1 MFQDRRFIHFE
12 KDLKQKLIEENTNLK
27 QKLQNWKTWWIK
39 IGRFLIEPKKYNEL
53 VAKYNK
59 LAELYNTKVEENK
72 KLKEEVESKNNEIL
86 QLKEKLL
93 SLLKEKLQ
101 EKMDRIVK
109 PDKIE
114 PLDTYLDLKLK
125 WLKILKPPF
134 RSVIIGKPGSG
145 KTALGHFLLEIFRYQ
160 KDLFILGF
168 PKEKIKLLPEYIN
181 VVDSLEKI
189 PRNSIC
195 LIDEAYIK
203 FGARQSME
211 KNKNFDLIQTLGLFR
226 QRDIS
231 LIFITQSS
239 SLIDKVALSM
249 IDFIIVKEMSKF
261 GIEFERKELKKLI
274 ENANKMLENIAGDR
288 KRFSY
293 LISTDGKVEEIMEN
307 DLPSYWNEEIS
318 CAYQSNFISGERY
331 GRKITKEE
339 KKKLANQLRQNGYS
353 YKEISK
359 IIGVS
364 KSTIINWIKHK
375 K

>member
-12 KDLKQKLIEENTNLK
+12 KDSKQKLIEENVNLK
-27 QKLQNWKTWWIK
+27 QQLQNWQTWWFK

-53 VAKYNK
+53 VARYNK
-59 LAELYNTKVEENK
+59 LVEMYNTKVEENK

-86 QLKEKLL
+86 QLKEKIL
-93 SLLKEKLQ
+93 SLLKEKLL
-101 EKMDRIVK
+101 EKMYRIVK

-114 PLDTYLDLKLK
+114 PLDTYSDLKLK
-125 WLKILKPPF
+125 WLKVLKPPF
-134 RSVIIGKPGSG
+134 RCVIIGKSGSG
-145 KTALGHFLLEIFRYQ
+145 KTTLGHFLLEIFKYQ

-181 VVDSLEKI
+181 VVDSFEKI
-189 PRNSIC
+189 PPNSIC

-211 KNKNFDLIQTLGLFR
+211 KDKNFDLIQTLGLFR

-231 LIFITQSS
+231 LIFITQST

-261 GIEFERKELKKLI
+261 GIEFERKEFKKLI

-293 LISTDGKVEEIMEN
+293 LISTDGKVEKIMEN

-318 CAYQSNFISGERY
+318 CAYQSGFISGERY

-339 KKKLANQLRQNGYS
+339 KKKIANQLRQNGYS
-353 YKEISK
+353 YKQISK

-364 KSTIINWIKHK
+364 KATIINWLKHK